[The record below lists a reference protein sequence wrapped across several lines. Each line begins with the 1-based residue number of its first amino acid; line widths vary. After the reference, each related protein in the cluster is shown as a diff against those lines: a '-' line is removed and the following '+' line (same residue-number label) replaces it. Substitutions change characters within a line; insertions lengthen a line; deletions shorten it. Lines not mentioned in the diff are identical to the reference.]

1 MFISNA
7 AKVYYASYSKN
18 TLFIRIFFNFLA
30 KFQDTTPPKQNY
42 SPQQYNP
49 TTTIK
54 LKLFDPLSKYF
65 SKIFKPVKLQ
75 GRVHAINLVR

>member
-30 KFQDTTPPKQNY
+30 KFQDTTPPQTKLLPPAIQ
-42 SPQQYNP
+42 PHHHHQ
-49 TTTIK
+49 IK
-54 LKLFDPLSKYF
+54 TF
-65 SKIFKPVKLQ
+65 
-75 GRVHAINLVR
+75 